1 MNQSTRRTFLTT
13 AAALAAAP
21 AVSAATTQTH
31 HEDALPLGVATY
43 SLREFSRADAIK
55 IIQSLGIKYVNV
67 KSMHM
72 PYESTPA
79 ELAAARAEFEA
90 AGLKI
95 IAGGN
100 IDLKGD
106 DDSVK
111 KMLTYA
117 KNAGIPVVVCAPRR
131 DNLGVIEKY
140 AKEFGLKIAIH
151 NHGTEDKLYPNGA
164 SVIELVKNMDPCMGL
179 CYDVGHA
186 SRTGVDVVKEIEM
199 AGARLHDMHVKDLAD
214 LSDRSSQVSVGKG
227 KLPFPQIFK
236 ALKKMKYPGV
246 VNLEYEINAK
256 SPQLGMAESFA
267 YMRGVLDGQAA

>member
-1 MNQSTRRTFLTT
+1 MNQSTRRTFLAT

-31 HEDALPLGVATY
+31 QEDALPLGVATY

-199 AGARLHDMHVKDLAD
+199 AGARLHDMHVKDLTD

>member
-21 AVSAATTQTH
+21 AVSAATTQAH

-55 IIQSLGIKYVNV
+55 IIQSLGIKYVNI

-95 IAGGN
+95 VAGGN
-100 IDLKGD
+100 VDLKGD
-106 DDSVK
+106 DATVK

-117 KNAGIPVVVCAPRR
+117 KDAGIPVVVCAPRR

-186 SRTGVDVVKEIEM
+186 ARTGVDVVKEIEM
-199 AGARLHDMHVKDLAD
+199 AGERLHDMHVKDLAD

-227 KLPFPQIFK
+227 KLPFPQIFN

>member
-31 HEDALPLGVATY
+31 QEDALPLGVATY

-55 IIQSLGIKYVNV
+55 IIQSLGVKYVNV

-199 AGARLHDMHVKDLAD
+199 AGARLHDMHVKDLTD

-267 YMRGVLDGQAA
+267 YMRGVLDGQAT

>member
-13 AAALAAAP
+13 AATLAAAP
-21 AVSAATTQTH
+21 AVSAATTQAH

-214 LSDRSSQVSVGKG
+214 LSDRASQVSVGKG

>member
-67 KSMHM
+67 KSMHL

-186 SRTGVDVVKEIEM
+186 ARTGIDVVKEIEM
-199 AGARLHDMHVKDLAD
+199 AGARLHDMHVKDLTD

>member
-31 HEDALPLGVATY
+31 RQDGLPLGVATY

-55 IIQSLGIKYVNV
+55 IIQSLDIKYVNV

-106 DDSVK
+106 DDTVK

-117 KNAGIPVVVCAPRR
+117 KNAGIPVVVCAPRH

-151 NHGTEDKLYPNGA
+151 NHGTEDKLYPHGA

-186 SRTGVDVVKEIEM
+186 ARTGVDLIEEIEM
-199 AGARLHDMHVKDLAD
+199 AGARLHDMHVKDLTD

-236 ALKKMKYPGV
+236 ALKKIKYPGV

>member
-43 SLREFSRADAIK
+43 SLREFSRAEAIK
-55 IIQSLGIKYVNV
+55 IIQSLDIKYVNV

-227 KLPFPQIFK
+227 KLPFPQIFR

>member
-1 MNQSTRRTFLTT
+1 
-13 AAALAAAP
+13 
-21 AVSAATTQTH
+21 
-31 HEDALPLGVATY
+31 
-43 SLREFSRADAIK
+43 
-55 IIQSLGIKYVNV
+55 
-67 KSMHM
+67 
-72 PYESTPA
+72 
-79 ELAAARAEFEA
+79 
-90 AGLKI
+90 
-95 IAGGN
+95 
-100 IDLKGD
+100 
-106 DDSVK
+106 
-111 KMLTYA
+111 
-117 KNAGIPVVVCAPRR
+117 VVVCAPRR
-131 DNLGVIEKY
+131 DNLAVIEKY
-140 AKEFGLKIAIH
+140 AKEFGLKFAIH

-186 SRTGVDVVKEIEM
+186 SRTGVDVVMEIEL

>member
-31 HEDALPLGVATY
+31 RQDGLPLGVATY

-55 IIQSLGIKYVNV
+55 IIQSLDIKYVNV

-106 DDSVK
+106 DDTVK

-151 NHGTEDKLYPNGA
+151 NHGTEDKLYPHGA

-186 SRTGVDVVKEIEM
+186 ARTGVDLIEEIEM
-199 AGARLHDMHVKDLAD
+199 AGARLHDMHVKDLTD

-236 ALKKMKYPGV
+236 ALKKIKYPGV

>member
-21 AVSAATTQTH
+21 AVSAATTQAH

-72 PYESTPA
+72 PYESTLA

-131 DNLGVIEKY
+131 DNLAVIEKY

>member
-55 IIQSLGIKYVNV
+55 IIQSLGVKYVNV
-67 KSMHM
+67 KSMHL

-186 SRTGVDVVKEIEM
+186 ARTGVDVVKEIEM
-199 AGARLHDMHVKDLAD
+199 AGARLHDMHVKDLTD

>member
-21 AVSAATTQTH
+21 AVSAATKQTH
-31 HEDALPLGVATY
+31 QEDALPLGVATY

-55 IIQSLGIKYVNV
+55 IIQSLDVKYVNV

-214 LSDRSSQVSVGKG
+214 LSDRASQVSVGRG